1 MNSFTR
7 GVKNAFRNGIRT
19 VAICL
24 ILALVI
30 GLTLAMLTVNSAVNK
45 KVAEVKSNIGNN
57 ITISAAGMRG
67 PGGGMMQMGGGSGS
81 PTGRPDESSS
91 DSSSSDSESSNKL
104 TNDDLAK
111 IKKVSHITS
120 VSALLTERVSS
131 DETDLSSLS
140 FGKRPGDT
148 STSSDSSDSSSES
161 DSNRPTMPISVS
173 GASSLA
179 AVEESLGTISLS
191 SGSKVDLSSSDKVAL
206 IGDQL
211 AEKNNLKVG
220 STFKLYGTEI
230 TVKGIISSGDSDS
243 SESTGRGRDM
253 SLGSVV
259 VIPLQT
265 LQNLAD
271 SDEISS
277 MVATA
282 DNVGN
287 TDTAVA
293 AIEKAIGQ
301 SDDGNN
307 IAEVSS
313 DKDKAETTISSLEN
327 IAKTSLLS
335 VIICMAVAVAIVFLA
350 MLMVVRE
357 RRNEIGIMKAI
368 GAKSRVIVTQFVA
381 ESLVITA
388 LASVVGLGVGVVG
401 AAPLTK
407 ALTTS
412 STTSQTNQEQPGE
425 PGGSQGIQSQ
435 NSGATSSD
443 DNKTN
448 ERRGGPGGM
457 MRQGMNEVG
466 TVVAQVDWTIVLYAV
481 VGCLLVAGLGATA
494 ASLVAMRIK
503 PAEAVRA
510 E

>member
-30 GLTLAMLTVNSAVNK
+30 GLTLAMLAVNSAVNK
-45 KVAEVKSNIGNN
+45 KVADVKSSIGNN

-67 PGGGMMQMGGGSGS
+67 PGGGMMRMNDSNAGRQPGQSG
-81 PTGRPDESSS
+81 ESSS
-91 DSSSSDSESSNKL
+91 NSEPSNNSDNTSSNNL
-104 TNDDLAK
+104 TNDDLTK

-120 VSALLTERVSS
+120 VAALLTERVDS
-131 DETDLSSLS
+131 DDTNLESLS
-140 FGKRPGDT
+140 FGKRP
-148 STSSDSSDSSSES
+148 DSSSLTSADDSNDSDNSDSS

-173 GASSLA
+173 GVSDLSTI
-179 AVEESLGTISLS
+179 EESLGTISLS
-191 SGSKVDLSSSDKVAL
+191 SGSKIDLTGSDKVAL

-220 STFKLYGTEI
+220 STFKLYDTEI
-230 TVKGIISSGDSDS
+230 TVKGVISSGDSDS
-243 SESTGRGRDM
+243 ASSTGRGRDM

-259 VIPLQT
+259 VIPLGT
-265 LQNLAD
+265 LQDLAD
-271 SDEISS
+271 TNEISS
-277 MVATA
+277 MVATV
-282 DNVGN
+282 DNVSN
-287 TDTAVA
+287 TDDAVA

-307 IAEVSS
+307 IAEISS
-313 DKDKAETTISSLEN
+313 DKDKAESTINSLEN

-335 VIICMAVAVAIVFLA
+335 VIICLVVAIAIVFLA

-381 ESLVITA
+381 ESMVITM
-388 LASVVGLGVGVVG
+388 LASVIGLGIGIVG

-412 STTSQTNQEQPGE
+412 SAQTNQTNSDQPAE
-425 PGGSQGIQSQ
+425 PGG
-435 NSGATSSD
+435 NSETSG
-443 DNKTN
+443 
-448 ERRGGPGGM
+448 RPAGGPGRM
-457 MRQGMNEVG
+457 MRQGMNDVG
-466 TVVAQVDWTIVLYAV
+466 EVVAQVDWTIVLYAV
-481 VGCLLVAGLGATA
+481 AGCLLVAGLGATA